1 MVGARS
7 SVFAPLNIGIIIL
20 DMKGYEAAYKQ
31 DESPRYHAR
40 DVAIITVQWCWKCDS
55 SLESRAR
62 AQKGVLLQR
71 NTCKEAQQY

>member
-7 SVFAPLNIGIIIL
+7 SVFAPLENIGIIIL
-20 DMKGYEAAYKQ
+20 DEEHEATYKQ

-40 DVAIITVQWCWKCDS
+40 DVAIWRGNIITAQWCWEDATP

-62 AQKGVLLQR
+62 AQRECILS
-71 NTCKEAQQY
+71 CD